1 MRVQHFNSI
10 LPDTVLGLRKP
21 GYKWKDQCHG
31 NKEKNQA
38 YILWALGMGNG
49 DGEYFYC
56 YGDAEVNILLHFN
69 ENNEVYDPGGE
80 L

>member
-1 MRVQHFNSI
+1 M
-10 LPDTVLGLRKP
+10 
-21 GYKWKDQCHG
+21 DQYHG
-31 NKEKNQA
+31 NKGKNQA

-69 ENNEVYDPGGE
+69 ENNEAYDLGGE

>member
-1 MRVQHFNSI
+1 M
-10 LPDTVLGLRKP
+10 GKP
-21 GYKWKDQCHG
+21 GYKWMDQYHG
-31 NKEKNQA
+31 NKGKNQA

-69 ENNEVYDPGGE
+69 ENNEAYDLGGE
-80 L
+80 LWLLFVPLCPYGERGN